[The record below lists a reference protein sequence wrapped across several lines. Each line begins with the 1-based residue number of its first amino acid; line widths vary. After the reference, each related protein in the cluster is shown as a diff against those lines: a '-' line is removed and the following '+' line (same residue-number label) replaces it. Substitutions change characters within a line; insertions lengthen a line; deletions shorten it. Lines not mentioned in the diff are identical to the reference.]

1 MYHIGCSV
9 YLLLFLFY
17 LLGLFKF
24 RCCKQIIALN
34 KYEWVILCLARAY
47 QRTLPSTH
55 HINWRA
61 PESVSL
67 GNMHNRWGACSV
79 FFSQA
84 CFCFFACLRSV
95 LTATLTENSLIA
107 RDKGQC
113 SLDFYKQEST
123 EAKCVFVLLYE
134 SNHDSHKQ
142 IKKTNV
148 WMRCFVCVF
157 VWSWTVQKQILLSKK
172 MHYHQ

>member
-1 MYHIGCSV
+1 M
-9 YLLLFLFY
+9 
-17 LLGLFKF
+17 
-24 RCCKQIIALN
+24 
-34 KYEWVILCLARAY
+34 
-47 QRTLPSTH
+47 
-55 HINWRA
+55 
-61 PESVSL
+61 
-67 GNMHNRWGACSV
+67 

-142 IKKTNV
+142 IKNECV
-148 WMRCFVCVF
+148 DEVFCVCVCMKLDC
-157 VWSWTVQKQILLSKK
+157 SEADIAL
-172 MHYHQ
+172 